1 MRFKKGDLLTAKN
14 QRVTKPVARV
24 ESVTREGVVHC
35 VNLVACDT
43 MKEGDTFQFTPDEN
57 TRYLVHSQSQ

>member
-24 ESVTREGVVHC
+24 EKVTSEGVVHC

-43 MKEGDTFQFTPDEN
+43 MKRHATK
-57 TRYLVHSQSQ
+57 QSVNNSESVELECVL

>member
-24 ESVTREGVVHC
+24 EKVTREGVVHC

-43 MKEGDTFQFTPDEN
+43 MKEGDAFQFTPGEN
-57 TRYLVHSQSQ
+57 TGYTLHTGK